1 MNKPNDT
8 SSPIRLR
15 AMEPEDLDLLYHIE
29 NDRSVWGVSSTN
41 VPYSRY
47 ALHDYVAHAQND
59 IYTDKQVRLIITK
72 ATGETIGLLDL
83 MNFDPRHQRAE
94 LGIVI
99 MKPYRRQGYATA
111 AIRQILSDA
120 RSIWHLHQ
128 LYAITEQSN
137 AASCQLFKGLGFST
151 SCVLHDWLSFAD
163 GFHDALLLQ
172 YFL

>member
-72 ATGETIGLLDL
+72 ETGETIGLLDL
-83 MNFDPRHQRAE
+83 MNFDPSSA
-94 LGIVI
+94 
-99 MKPYRRQGYATA
+99 RRTGHCHYEA
-111 AIRQILSDA
+111 LSPA
-120 RSIWHLHQ
+120 RLCHGSL
-128 LYAITEQSN
+128 SGK
-137 AASCQLFKGLGFST
+137 SCQMPEAFGIFT
-151 SCVLHDWLSFAD
+151 SSMPSPSRATQPVAGSSKA
-163 GFHDALLLQ
+163 
-172 YFL
+172 